1 MRTSATWLTVF
12 WICVCSAR
20 GQDGGSAD
28 DIRKGHHLA
37 TMLCTACHVTAPDQ
51 SYKPTLSPPAPSF
64 ESIAQRKE
72 ISAESLQMFL
82 ATTHQGLDNPAG
94 MPYPNL
100 ADFQTK
106 EVIGYILSLRK

>member
-1 MRTSATWLTVF
+1 
-12 WICVCSAR
+12 
-20 GQDGGSAD
+20 
-28 DIRKGHHLA
+28 
-37 TMLCTACHVTAPDQ
+37 
-51 SYKPTLSPPAPSF
+51 
-64 ESIAQRKE
+64 
-72 ISAESLQMFL
+72 MFL